1 MRDGFAELICR
12 RNLGPCGSAV
22 NVHGVFLANSSIA
35 MATEELIDRVGR
47 LALGFFETAGAL
59 AVFAGRAVIEA
70 FRPPYE
76 CAEILRHLYQFGFRS
91 APLIVTSGFAI
102 GVVLSM
108 HTRASLERFGAEAMI
123 PAGLA
128 IALVRET
135 GPLTAGL
142 LVSGRVGAGI
152 GAEVGAMRVTE
163 QIDALEASAVDAFKY
178 LVVTRVIACMI
189 AMPLLTTMMN
199 FAGVMGGYASEAI
212 QSGMPWQLYF
222 ERSFMYIGFS
232 DLIPATLKTIVF
244 GFLIAIV
251 GGYLGFTTR
260 GGTEGVG
267 NASTRS
273 VVLASILIILS
284 NVILVRII
292 LFFYPQGSA

>member
-1 MRDGFAELICR
+1 M
-12 RNLGPCGSAV
+12 
-22 NVHGVFLANSSIA
+22 A
-35 MATEELIDRVGR
+35 MNEALVDRVGR
-47 LALGFFETAGAL
+47 VVLAFLATAGAL
-59 AVFAGRAVIEA
+59 AGFSVRAVAEV
-70 FRPPYE
+70 FRPPYDVSE
-76 CAEILRHLYQFGFRS
+76 VLRHVYQFGLRS
-91 APLIVTSGFAI
+91 TPLIVASGLAI

-128 IALVRET
+128 IALIRET

-152 GAEVGAMRVTE
+152 GAEIGAMRVTE
-163 QIDALEASAVDAFKY
+163 QIDALEATGVDAFKY
-178 LVVTRVIACMI
+178 LIVTRVIACVI

-199 FAGVMGGYASEAI
+199 FSGLIGGYISEALS
-212 QSGMPWQLYF
+212 SGMPWRLYF
-222 ERSFMYIGFS
+222 ERSFTFIGFS
-232 DLIPATLKTIVF
+232 DLIPSTLKTLVF
-244 GFLIAIV
+244 GFLIAIA
-251 GGYLGFTTR
+251 GGYLGFTTS

-284 NVILVRII
+284 NVLLVRLIF
-292 LFFYPQGSA
+292 FFYPQVQG

>member
-1 MRDGFAELICR
+1 
-12 RNLGPCGSAV
+12 
-22 NVHGVFLANSSIA
+22 
-35 MATEELIDRVGR
+35 MATDEVLIDRVGR
-47 LALGFFETAGAL
+47 PVLRLLVATGAL
-59 AVFAGRAVIEA
+59 AVFAGRAVVDA
-70 FRPPYE
+70 FRPPYDF
-76 CAEILRHLYQFGFRS
+76 AEILRHLYQFGLRS
-91 APLIVTSGFAI
+91 IPLIMTSGFAI

-128 IALVRET
+128 IALIRET

-152 GAEVGAMRVTE
+152 GAEIGAMRVTE

-199 FAGVMGGYASEAI
+199 FAGVLGGYVAEAV
-212 QSGMPWQLYF
+212 QSGMSWQLYF
-222 ERSFMYIGFS
+222 ERSFTYIGYS

-244 GFLIAIV
+244 GFLIAIT

-273 VVLASILIILS
+273 VVMASILIILS

-292 LFFYPQGSA
+292 FFFYPPVST